1 MLNLPIKKLWFDMI
15 LSGIKKEEYREMK
28 PYYRTR
34 LINEGFLD
42 SQGNPT
48 PLRDWIILRN
58 GYSKKSPSFMAY
70 CQLSIKEGIP
80 EWGATPN
87 TEYYT
92 FQILEKRDV

>member
-1 MLNLPIKKLWFDMI
+1 MI
-15 LSGIKKEEYREMK
+15 HSGRKQEEYREIK

-48 PLRDWIILRN
+48 PLKDWIILRN

-70 CQLSIKEGIP
+70 CKLAVKEGNT

-87 TEYYT
+87 MKYYA